1 MFFNVCIIT
10 KNLMIYSLKIFLS
23 RNSVLKRFE
32 RERFKGERK
41 ACVKSLD
48 ILKILKKDKSTSE

>member
-1 MFFNVCIIT
+1 
-10 KNLMIYSLKIFLS
+10 MIYSLKIFLS

-41 ACVKSLD
+41 ACVKSLE